1 LLAEILYAE
10 DGEIGFVVRAPYTLD
25 AGVVVLQKAGKIN
38 HVAVVVPIPDGTD
51 PTFRCP
57 RCHKITTVNMVELAE
72 RAPRAGVAQP

>member
-38 HVAVVVPIPDGTD
+38 HAAAVVPIPDGTD

-57 RCHKITTVNMVELAE
+57 RCGKFTTVNMAALAE
-72 RAPRAGVAQP
+72 RAPRTRAARP